1 VTMRP
6 FGRAVLWRAATAK
19 LWSRQTVLSA
29 AEESTKSTVRRRDQT
44 LTSREGH
51 SIIQGDTHRLTTVG
65 VAIFEKLNLYGI
77 DRCNRQNLAGYGN
90 EDRSDQYLFPRRM
103 LRRNNMVSGIKIKPV
118 RVS

>member
-1 VTMRP
+1 MTMRP

-77 DRCNRQNLAGYGN
+77 DRCNRQNLAGYG
-90 EDRSDQYLFPRRM
+90 ERR
-103 LRRNNMVSGIKIKPV
+103 PV
-118 RVS
+118 RPVPVSAPHVEKKQYGLWDQD